1 MWYSIIILS
10 DILVGKESKTYGNI
24 MCILWDVIVFPS
36 RIDRTIFQEDNRKN
50 TSIPENFSVR

>member
-24 MCILWDVIVFPS
+24 MCFLWDVIVFPG
-36 RIDRTIFQEDNRKN
+36 RTNRTIFQEDNRKN
-50 TSIPENFSVR
+50 ISIPENFSVR